1 MLEKHPASASCK
13 ASPLITSPP
22 EFCTTRAQSF
32 SYFCLTYPARE
43 SKKSKECITGDLDS
57 LLWESDDLS
66 DDWRARF
73 GQYCRYFDKNKTKEI
88 KNIPS
93 YQNIQRFPVPTE
105 RPELRNIK
113 RYGRLWH
120 MLWLLFCWW
129 KQGKHFHVT
138 TMVKS
143 SFSTFFAQRGE
154 FNKHVFNLCHVY
166 IILIII
172 HQIFSLAHNWS
183 KRVMWLNIP
192 QLKLWNICEQT
203 L

>member
-1 MLEKHPASASCK
+1 
-13 ASPLITSPP
+13 
-22 EFCTTRAQSF
+22 
-32 SYFCLTYPARE
+32 
-43 SKKSKECITGDLDS
+43 
-57 LLWESDDLS
+57 
-66 DDWRARF
+66 
-73 GQYCRYFDKNKTKEI
+73 
-88 KNIPS
+88 
-93 YQNIQRFPVPTE
+93 
-105 RPELRNIK
+105 
-113 RYGRLWH
+113 

-172 HQIFSLAHNWS
+172 HQIFSLAHDWS

-192 QLKLWNICEQT
+192 QLKLLNIREYSPILKTACVAKKIWGIINTIASIWGEIRLGYLSLDIICSLNITVFLEQIMSSDKYPGTFLHQIFLMERIT
-203 L
+203 LNLIMLNYQRTCTGSSSIVIVILLFFIY